1 MNKSLLIVG
10 DPKGSHSLTAIKR
23 GGYDPADIIV
33 WENHSRHFYS
43 IKQISDKITIVE
55 DLQTLIDQGMKFDYV
70 VGNPPYGKNSN
81 LAVKFLNKAS
91 ELSDN
96 IHMVLPRTF
105 RKPSIINRL
114 NPKLHLVSDVDVDDS
129 AFRDSI
135 IACAQKWEVREE
147 EREKIQTYTTHK
159 DFTFC
164 KKEEADICLG
174 RVGGGPSGKIFDEWE
189 NRSANSHYFLKVSS
203 PQVIENLKS
212 LSKEFR
218 SAALQTVGCPSLSK
232 DDCVKVYSRHFDQ

>member
-1 MNKSLLIVG
+1 MKTLYLAKEPGLGVRNDL
-10 DPKGSHSLTAIKR
+10 
-23 GGYDPADIIV
+23 
-33 WENHSRHFYS
+33 SRLS
-43 IKQISDKITIVE
+43 GEVTIVDCLDGYSDWYKLKGYSCISTNE
-55 DLQTLIDQGMKFDYV
+55 FFGLTGMKFDV
-70 VGNPPYGKNSN
+70 VIGNPPYGKNSS

-96 IHMVLPRTF
+96 VHMVLPRTF

-135 IACAQKWEVREE
+135 VACVQKWEVREE

-164 KKEEADICLG
+164 KKKEADICLG
-174 RVGGGPSGKIFDEWE
+174 RVGGGTSGKIFDEWQ
-189 NRSANSHYFLKVSS
+189 NRSENSHYFLKVSS
-203 PQVIENLKS
+203 PQVIENLRS

-232 DDCVKVYSRHFDQ
+232 DDCVKVYSKHFDQ

>member
-1 MNKSLLIVG
+1 MKTLYLAKEPG
-10 DPKGSHSLTAIKR
+10 KGVRDDLSRISGEVVVVDCLNSYNEWYKKKGYSCISTNEFFDLT
-23 GGYDPADIIV
+23 
-33 WENHSRHFYS
+33 
-43 IKQISDKITIVE
+43 
-55 DLQTLIDQGMKFDYV
+55 GMKFDV
-70 VGNPPYGKNSN
+70 VIGNPPYGKNSS

-96 IHMVLPRTF
+96 VHMVLPRTF
-105 RKPSIINRL
+105 HKPSIINRL
-114 NPKLHLVSDVDVDDS
+114 NPKLHLVSDVDVDES
-129 AFRDSI
+129 AFRGSI
-135 IACAQKWEVREE
+135 IACVQKWEVREE

-189 NRSANSHYFLKVSS
+189 NRSVNSHYFLKVSS
-203 PQVIENLKS
+203 PQVIENLRS

-232 DDCVKVYSRHFDQ
+232 DDCVKVYSSHFE